1 MEGGVLVNYIIVICI
16 YYYLYQ
22 YRFPYCQAVLFMIQ
36 KMLSLGLSMQVQRV
50 SPAKVHPDDSE
61 GPEHCEAE
69 RHLVLIQLPCDPIRN
84 HPVFTC
90 LLYMA
95 GTLQPSNETNLW

>member
-1 MEGGVLVNYIIVICI
+1 
-16 YYYLYQ
+16 
-22 YRFPYCQAVLFMIQ
+22 MIQ

-69 RHLVLIQLPCDPIRN
+69 RHLVLIQLPSDPIRN

-95 GTLQPSNETNLW
+95 GTLQPSNETNLWRPSTEDGFILMSLPPK

>member
-1 MEGGVLVNYIIVICI
+1 
-16 YYYLYQ
+16 
-22 YRFPYCQAVLFMIQ
+22 
-36 KMLSLGLSMQVQRV
+36 MQVQRV

-69 RHLVLIQLPCDPIRN
+69 RHLVLIQLPRNPIRN

-90 LLYMA
+90 LFYMA
-95 GTLQPSNETNLW
+95 GTLQPSNETKSLVTLDRRRFHFDEPST